1 MATLKTSFAVILA
14 GGKGTRLGS
23 ITQTTPKPLVEVVG
37 RPFLEWQLLELQR
50 QGVRD
55 VLLLVSHLSSVIQE
69 HFARRPL
76 PGLRLSYSVEP
87 VPLGTGGALR
97 LALPLLPEWFWLLNG
112 DSFLPLNLLG
122 MEAAAGAAGGSAAA
136 LACMAVVPRE
146 LVPVAGNV
154 RAESGRVLEYRRDA
168 GLPWVDAGV
177 ALLSRE
183 VVARFG
189 GGSDDVG
196 AGGEAGGGGADVGAC
211 GAFDLGELW
220 LDLIAARALR
230 AHPVD
235 HAFFDI
241 GTPERL
247 GVFADWF
254 ALAGRGSSG

>member
-1 MATLKTSFAVILA
+1 
-14 GGKGTRLGS
+14 
-23 ITQTTPKPLVEVVG
+23 
-37 RPFLEWQLLELQR
+37 LEWQLLELQR

-69 HFARRPL
+69 HFARHPL

-112 DSFLPLNLLG
+112 DSFLPLNLVG

-154 RAESGRVLEYRRDA
+154 QVESGKVMEYRRDA

-177 ALLSRE
+177 ALLSRDG
-183 VVARFG
+183 VARFDGGSEG
-189 GGSDDVG
+189 GGGDGVG
-196 AGGEAGGGGADVGAC
+196 AGGGAGRAGADVGAC

-247 GVFADWF
+247 GMFAEWL
-254 ALAGRGSSG
+254 ALAGRETSG